1 MKRLVPLLTLLL
13 FCLAALS
20 FIYRNTLLE
29 QVLCQTLARAGG
41 VEVACKINHSS
52 IHGLEIGFLAASLPT
67 TGLSFRAKTIHL
79 SWNRDLLGRRQ
90 LERVTI
96 DQLNLTVHPG
106 PGQKKKAPSR
116 PLEHLNRLGRLLER
130 RLQLPVKELRVNCL
144 ELHAPAMPM
153 LDSHCLRL
161 FLRGRDRTAHL
172 GIEDRSSRVRADI
185 DFTPGSWS
193 WRLGADGGG
202 EDITWFKGKLT
213 REEKGLRY
221 TTDLALAHLQELA
234 PLIPIPALPMAGTLN
249 LSGLVTNGPE
259 PTLHL
264 QATLT
269 QGRFRDTVVQE
280 VNLLIKARF
289 SADRCLLG
297 PASRL
302 QVKDLKNRAVPF
314 SVAGLEVPLAAEFT
328 QNGRAWTTTW
338 PAGQALHLAGA
349 AGKGVSLDRGE
360 LVMPRR
366 ITAVGKQIRIQGS
379 GQDAFMFTGLRI
391 ADSSVNQLTVT
402 AEQPYS
408 MVMHTDAAGLSWLM
422 EPNTWK
428 LTVSGLQ
435 ITQARVVPEPF
446 FIRLDTLRKSRDNIR
461 LKGAIT
467 TSALHIAAGKIG
479 LTLRSPHLD
488 VVADQGQVHVRGR
501 LRLNGLPE
509 ELGLTIGH
517 DLESGRGKL
526 RMTTKPTLTF
536 SKKHPLSKILDRWV
550 LPADLESGTLS
561 ALAEAAWPDRSLKIR
576 LNIDNGAGRFK
587 GTAFTGLDTDLHLA
601 LLPRI
606 KTLAPAR
613 INLAAV
619 HGPVEMHN
627 LATTLIIKPG
637 NGPLPR
643 ITLQKNRVELLGGSL
658 KNRELTLDLNHP
670 ELVTTVMVERLN
682 LEGLLA
688 LQQVKGLTVNGIVS
702 GILPIRYDKNGLSVE
717 GGELKNIPPGGVI
730 RYRPEQGTVPQS
742 SPLTE
747 IALKALEEFHYRLLS
762 ARADYQPDG
771 TLKVSMHLEGK
782 SPKLDSTRPVHLN
795 INTEQNI
802 ISLLESLRY
811 SEALTNEIDKRIQ
824 HHFQPDQ
831 SQ

>member
-1 MKRLVPLLTLLL
+1 
-13 FCLAALS
+13 
-20 FIYRNTLLE
+20 
-29 QVLCQTLARAGG
+29 
-41 VEVACKINHSS
+41 
-52 IHGLEIGFLAASLPT
+52 
-67 TGLSFRAKTIHL
+67 
-79 SWNRDLLGRRQ
+79 
-90 LERVTI
+90 
-96 DQLNLTVHPG
+96 
-106 PGQKKKAPSR
+106 
-116 PLEHLNRLGRLLER
+116 
-130 RLQLPVKELRVNCL
+130 
-144 ELHAPAMPM
+144 
-153 LDSHCLRL
+153 
-161 FLRGRDRTAHL
+161 
-172 GIEDRSSRVRADI
+172 
-185 DFTPGSWS
+185 
-193 WRLGADGGG
+193 
-202 EDITWFKGKLT
+202 
-213 REEKGLRY
+213 
-221 TTDLALAHLQELA
+221 
-234 PLIPIPALPMAGTLN
+234 
-249 LSGLVTNGPE
+249 
-259 PTLHL
+259 
-264 QATLT
+264 
-269 QGRFRDTVVQE
+269 
-280 VNLLIKARF
+280 
-289 SADRCLLG
+289 
-297 PASRL
+297 
-302 QVKDLKNRAVPF
+302 
-314 SVAGLEVPLAAEFT
+314 
-328 QNGRAWTTTW
+328 
-338 PAGQALHLAGA
+338 
-349 AGKGVSLDRGE
+349 
-360 LVMPRR
+360 
-366 ITAVGKQIRIQGS
+366 
-379 GQDAFMFTGLRI
+379 
-391 ADSSVNQLTVT
+391 
-402 AEQPYS
+402 
-408 MVMHTDAAGLSWLM
+408 
-422 EPNTWK
+422 
-428 LTVSGLQ
+428 
-435 ITQARVVPEPF
+435 
-446 FIRLDTLRKSRDNIR
+446 
-461 LKGAIT
+461 
-467 TSALHIAAGKIG
+467 
-479 LTLRSPHLD
+479 
-488 VVADQGQVHVRGR
+488 
-501 LRLNGLPE
+501 
-509 ELGLTIGH
+509 
-517 DLESGRGKL
+517 
-526 RMTTKPTLTF
+526 MTTKPTHTF